1 METIPPALIQGS
13 HMGLFALNSV
23 CTAIAVVVSSLTIW
37 KHLKNYRKPA
47 DQRLV
52 VRILALVPLFSV
64 SALAALYSPSSIVAE
79 VLTFFREIY
88 EAFVIYTFYS
98 LLTNLLGGERE
109 IIYSKTGDKPE
120 KFLGI
125 SIDISDPHTFWAIKW
140 MIMQYVC
147 VRPLVV
153 LISPLLGDNSTL
165 SWVLLILYNVSITVA
180 LNSLMAFWVCL
191 RNELAP
197 FRVILKF
204 LSVKMIVFFSYW
216 QVLALK
222 IISAF
227 GFINKSSLPV
237 WQNTLLCIECV
248 GFAVVHHYAFPA
260 TDYEA
265 AFMFGF
271 ARLRLRY
278 AVRDVLGIADIVHD
292 FKTTFLFPRYGAR
305 DFDSV
310 EAVLDHPE
318 SQTRQRRIAAGLRYR
333 NGGKSKYWLPNT
345 ALKSIEYQ
353 SYGSTN
359 NLGSRAN
366 DPEDSPE
373 GSGDNEV
380 ESLNTVTGDEAAL
393 NMEDEFSDGEETLYN
408 RAKSSFGDYNYPVVV
423 VQESEDYVSFEE
435 RLRRRHVMGV

>member
-1 METIPPALIQGS
+1 
-13 HMGLFALNSV
+13 MGLFALNLLCS
-23 CTAIAVVVSSLTIW
+23 AIALLVSSSTIW

-52 VRILALVPLFSV
+52 VRILALVPLFSF
-64 SALAALYSPSSIVAE
+64 SALAALYSPSVIIAE

-109 IIYSKTGDKPE
+109 IIYSKTGDKPV

-147 VRPLVV
+147 MRPLIVLLAPLV
-153 LISPLLGDNSTL
+153 RGDNLISWL
-165 SWVLLILYNVSITVA
+165 LLILYNISITVA

-191 RNELAP
+191 KNELAP
-197 FRVILKF
+197 FRVVLKF

-216 QVLALK
+216 QVLALQ
-222 IISAF
+222 IVSTF

-237 WQNTLLCIECV
+237 WENTLLCIECV
-248 GFAVVHHYAFPA
+248 GFAIVHYYAFPA

-271 ARLRLRY
+271 ARLRLSY
-278 AVRDVLGIADIVHD
+278 AIRDVLGVTDLIHD
-292 FKTTFLFPRYGAR
+292 FKTTFLFPKYGVR

-318 SQTRQRRIAAGLRYR
+318 SQTRQRRINAGLRYR

-345 ALKSIEYQ
+345 ALKSIDYH

-359 NLGSRAN
+359 ESRH
-366 DPEDSPE
+366 SPE
-373 GSGDNEV
+373 SGAG
-380 ESLNTVTGDEAAL
+380 ESSSAGADDVASINTATGDEPVL
-393 NMEDEFSDGEETLYN
+393 NMEDEYSEGEEELYN
-408 RAKSSFGDYNYPVVV
+408 IAKSSFGDYNYPVVV
-423 VQESEDYVSFEE
+423 VQESEEYVSFEE
-435 RLRRRHVMGV
+435 RLRRQHVMGLPTI